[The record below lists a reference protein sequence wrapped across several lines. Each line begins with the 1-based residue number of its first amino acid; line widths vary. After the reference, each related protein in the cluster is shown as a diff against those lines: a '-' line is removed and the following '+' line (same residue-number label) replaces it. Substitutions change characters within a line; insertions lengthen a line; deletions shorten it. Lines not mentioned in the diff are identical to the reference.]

1 MSLASTVGAAI
12 YKHYLARSKERHKHP
27 ATRVFQALRIHV
39 NGELRDVFKEPV
51 TDPGKDSKRGK
62 LALVRTAHGLETVHC
77 PGNCEMKGDLLEV
90 VFRDGEVLRHQTLD
104 NVRAQAAQR

>member
-1 MSLASTVGAAI
+1 MGGALLQKVNRDTQNFAF
-12 YKHYLARSKERHKHP
+12 KCS
-27 ATRVFQALRIHV
+27 ATIV

-62 LALVRTAHGLETVHC
+62 LALVRTARGLETVYC
-77 PGNCEMKGDLLEV
+77 PGNCEMKGDLLEP

-104 NVRAQAAQR
+104 NVRAKTRY